1 MTVQIPVFLHQD
13 TKLSQDQ
20 DQDTQHCKLTNFSK
34 DSKYAITT
42 KNIKYIIL
50 DHYSTEPE
58 SKYKLELLTERR
70 QSNIIKRKNKQNT
83 AYDYSK
89 GIKVRVKELL
99 CWECGHPIFVH
110 NPIVSNT
117 LSKGKKRYYHF
128 LCARKLKLVVEIKE
142 MHKDYNNF
150 LLGLIL

>member
-1 MTVQIPVFLHQD
+1 MTLQIPVFLDKD
-13 TKLSQDQ
+13 TNHNNS
-20 DQDTQHCKLTNFSK
+20 QDTQYSQLTNVSK
-34 DSKYAITT
+34 DTKYIITS

-50 DHYSTEPE
+50 EHYSTEPE

-70 QSNIIKRKNKQNT
+70 QNNIIKRKNKQNT

-89 GIKVRVKELL
+89 GIKVRVTELL
-99 CWECGHPIFVH
+99 CWECGHPIFIH

-128 LCARKLKLVVEIKE
+128 LCARKLNLVIQVKE